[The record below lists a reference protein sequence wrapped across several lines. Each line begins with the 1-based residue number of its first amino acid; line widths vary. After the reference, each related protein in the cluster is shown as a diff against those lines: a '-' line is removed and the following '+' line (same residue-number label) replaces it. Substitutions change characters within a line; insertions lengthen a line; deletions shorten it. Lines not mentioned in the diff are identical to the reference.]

1 MYGSQ
6 VNGDFDLTLFVSVQ
20 LYIMLLRSRW
30 FVAVHK
36 AGAKLGGTAQ
46 LFLLFL
52 IIFGFIVQLARE
64 RCWRDP
70 SSVFFQ
76 AEKSHEPIYSA
87 FRRDQANHFIR
98 QATTEPQS
106 RTYRTER
113 PEICVGMAS
122 VARNGPGY
130 FKDAVG
136 SILEGL
142 DEQERARMHLILFIA
157 QTNQS
162 LHPAYG
168 EGWIE
173 NVADTFLAYDLP
185 EEKMEKVRDWEIAGG
200 DYRQKAL
207 FDYTYLLSACER
219 VGSPYIVI
227 LEDDVIALDGW
238 FHRTEMALKTADEK
252 TNQLGRNECKPSCKH
267 IRMQC
272 RQRKRNMN

>member
-1 MYGSQ
+1 M
-6 VNGDFDLTLFVSVQ
+6 LFP
-20 LYIMLLRSRW
+20 SRW
-30 FVAVHK
+30 SVAAHK
-36 AGAKLGGTAQ
+36 AGAKLSGTAQ
-46 LFLLFL
+46 LFIVFL
-52 IIFGFIVQLARE
+52 IIFGFTVQVARE

-70 SSVFFQ
+70 SSVVFQ
-76 AEKSHEPIYSA
+76 AEKSHEPVYSA
-87 FRRDQANHFIR
+87 LRRDQANHFIR

-106 RTYRTER
+106 KTNQTEQ

-122 VARNGPGY
+122 VARKAPRY

-136 SILEGL
+136 SILDGL
-142 DEQERARMHLILFIA
+142 DEQERARMHLVLFIA

-185 EEKMEKVRDWEIAGG
+185 EEKMEEVRDWEIAGG
-200 DYRQKAL
+200 DFRQKAL

-252 TNQLGRNECKPSCKH
+252 TKQLGRNECKSSCKQ
-267 IRMQC
+267 IQLQC
-272 RQRKRNMN
+272 RQRKRKLS